1 MPPLLEDKVSLAPK
15 SREEEFVLV
24 LERIGTNAKYKCPT
38 CQHTFSGGNQKIR
51 VHITGNKE
59 GGSSVKAC
67 TNPNPDAVA
76 YCSAPRVTHKRK
88 VSSDERAQVKKIA
101 KMAEAERQVSLYKEA
116 WEILHI
122 PGKIKDTAAAVEVRD
137 VSLLHSSSLQAF
149 PNNNAPSAGSV
160 EVQALLDEYGVD
172 KAEDLAHL
180 EQYHLIKIADY
191 LKVVPRKI
199 FLELLGISPPP
210 QPPYF

>member
-1 MPPLLEDKVSLAPK
+1 MI
-15 SREEEFVLV
+15 V

-67 TNPNPDAVA
+67 TNPNPEAVA
-76 YCSAPRVTHKRK
+76 FCSAPRVTHKRK
-88 VSSDERAQVKKIA
+88 VSSDERAQVKKLA
-101 KMAEAERQVSLYKEA
+101 KMAEAERQASLYKEA
-116 WEILHI
+116 WDILHI
-122 PGKIKDTAAAVEVRD
+122 PGKIKDTAAAVEARD
-137 VSLLHSSSLQAF
+137 VSLLHSSLQTF
-149 PNNNAPSAGSV
+149 PSNTPSAGSA

-172 KAEDLAHL
+172 KAEDLVHL
-180 EQYHLIKIADY
+180 EQYHLIRIADF

-199 FLELLGISPPP
+199 FLELLGITPPP
-210 QPPYF
+210 QSASYF